1 MKARAEQAR
10 TVQDEPRAA
19 GKPRSKIGCDKDE
32 PKVIVSIMLGE
43 PDERGVKQIYVV
55 VVEPQ
60 HKFSTYA
67 CALPDHVS
75 LS

>member
-1 MKARAEQAR
+1 M
-10 TVQDEPRAA
+10 
-19 GKPRSKIGCDKDE
+19 
-32 PKVIVSIMLGE
+32 IVSIMLGE

-75 LS
+75 LP